1 VAGEVGP
8 GLHLKLPGV
17 QRYHCFSTRSVVYET
32 LDDPRS
38 SEADF
43 RDIAVNA
50 QTSDGQQ
57 IVVKFSVRFHVT
69 RESVRRMYRE
79 VARDMED
86 VNERVVRFH
95 SRSVVRLSMQEYSAQ
110 KIYSQ
115 SIFDVEETI
124 DSRLRPLFA
133 EKGVEL
139 ESFALRKIDFDKDY
153 VDAVEKKQIAQERIK
168 TAEYEAESAVNEA
181 KRQAELAKGE
191 AQAQVE
197 RARGEAQAIGLRG
210 EALRGNPD
218 VLRLNFVERL
228 SNVQWGI
235 LPAEAVTPF
244 LPLPA
249 PTPGA
254 R

>member
-1 VAGEVGP
+1 
-8 GLHLKLPGV
+8 
-17 QRYHCFSTRSVVYET
+17 
-32 LDDPRS
+32 
-38 SEADF
+38 
-43 RDIAVNA
+43 
-50 QTSDGQQ
+50 
-57 IVVKFSVRFHVT
+57 VT
-69 RESVRRMYRE
+69 RESVRQMYRE
-79 VARDMED
+79 VSRDMED

-124 DSRLRPLFA
+124 ESRLRPLFA

-197 RARGEAQAIGLRG
+197 RARGEAEAIGLRG